1 MSFFYIKKKSL
12 NQILQ
17 DEFNLKNDFVKKFIK
32 SLQKY
37 IFILNSTDINL
48 EKLNNHF
55 HELVKDLNFKSDKNK
70 IPLISVEGCIGV
82 GKSTFLEDFK
92 KDLDS
97 RFIFIAEPL
106 RIWKCIILENNKDI
120 FDAYYES
127 IENKKLNRMTKF
139 NLSFYFQ
146 LTVIYTRWLIF
157 IFTVNQ
163 YRDSDFSFC
172 TSVAIESVVN

>member
-1 MSFFYIKKKSL
+1 MESDLS
-12 NQILQ
+12 
-17 DEFNLKNDFVKKFIK
+17 KKFIK

-55 HELVKDLNFKSDKNK
+55 HELVTDLSFKSSKNK

-106 RIWKCIILENNKDI
+106 GIWRCICLENNHKDI

-163 YRDSDFSFC
+163 YRDSDFIFISERTVF
-172 TSVAIESVVN
+172 SDRLYFIYLFILKFFFN